1 MFAFICILLGTFWT
15 FWDQASLCKPVY
27 HQLTTFPALVCHRSQ
42 EDSFCSYSSSK
53 SSTLVVILLYPKK
66 KKILFLCVWVQL
78 CNSTSQEVR
87 GQLLELSGVRS
98 LFPFCGIK
106 ESNSGIRPEEK
117 GLYPMSRCDSPLVL
131 LSFLSTCLCLW
142 LSFLFLGSNA
152 RDKLTERKKGFLWL
166 LLSECSVS
174 GCLAVFL
181 EFWQDRTS

>member
-1 MFAFICILLGTFWT
+1 MFAFICILLGPFWT

-27 HQLTTFPALVCHRSQ
+27 HQLTTFPALVAIGHRKIP
-42 EDSFCSYSSSK
+42 F
-53 SSTLVVILLYPKK
+53 VVTVVVNLLLWWWFYFILKK
-66 KKILFLCVWVQL
+66 KKSSFVRVQL

-106 ESNSGIRPEEK
+106 ESNPVIRPEEK